1 MSKPHYDGSLC
12 FHGCAGMIGFG
23 GGGRHLFG
31 GVGGRGLCACAGG
44 GGGVA
49 GGIPLT
55 FGLV

>member
-12 FHGCAGMIGFG
+12 LHGCAGVIGLEGAAFVRGCWWAGLLRVCG
-23 GGGRHLFG
+23 GD
-31 GVGGRGLCACAGG
+31 
-44 GGGVA
+44 GVA

>member
-1 MSKPHYDGSLC
+1 MSKPHYNGSLC
-12 FHGCAGMIGFG
+12 LHGCAGVIGL

-31 GVGGRGLCACAGG
+31 GVGGRGFCACAG